1 MSSISVISTTT
12 LTDQNEKCNDGD
24 DDNIHDEIDD
34 IYKQVFNMMVLLN
47 FHITL

>member
-1 MSSISVISTTT
+1 MSAISVISTTT
-12 LTDQNEKCNDGD
+12 LTDQNEKCDDG

-47 FHITL
+47 FP